1 MSKNFETCHSC
12 GRNYFPEEEK
22 QHKINCSA
30 MKYNNKNLKEDDN
43 TKEKIEISNETESKK
58 EKNLF
63 NKNED
68 TNYAM
73 NLQFQLYIEDTNNI
87 KNSQLKG
94 NNKNMIKNNNMEIN
108 NFNPFSSNMSEDSIY
123 CWSLLQKDCE
133 ERSMQRLNND

>member
-30 MKYNNKNLKEDDN
+30 MKYNNKNLEDDN
-43 TKEKIEISNETESKK
+43 IKEKNEISNEIESKK
-58 EKNLF
+58 EKNF
-63 NKNED
+63 ED

-73 NLQFQLYIEDTNNI
+73 KLQLQLYNEDTNNI

>member
-30 MKYNNKNLKEDDN
+30 MKYNNDN
-43 TKEKIEISNETESKK
+43 IKEKIEISNESESKK

-73 NLQFQLYIEDTNNI
+73 KLQLDLFNEDTNNI

-123 CWSLLQKDCE
+123 CLSLLQKDCE
-133 ERSMQRLNND
+133 ELSMQRLNND

>member
-30 MKYNNKNLKEDDN
+30 MKYNNI
-43 TKEKIEISNETESKK
+43 KEKIEISNEESKK

-73 NLQFQLYIEDTNNI
+73 KLQFQLYEDTNNI

-123 CWSLLQKDCE
+123 CLSLLQKDCE
-133 ERSMQRLNND
+133 ELSMQRLNND

>member
-1 MSKNFETCHSC
+1 MFLNF
-12 GRNYFPEEEK
+12 
-22 QHKINCSA
+22 
-30 MKYNNKNLKEDDN
+30 LK
-43 TKEKIEISNETESKK
+43 
-58 EKNLF
+58 
-63 NKNED
+63 
-68 TNYAM
+68 
-73 NLQFQLYIEDTNNI
+73 QFQLYIEDTNNI

>member
-43 TKEKIEISNETESKK
+43 IKEKIEISNEIESKK

-73 NLQFQLYIEDTNNI
+73 KLQFQLY
-87 KNSQLKG
+87 
-94 NNKNMIKNNNMEIN
+94 N
-108 NFNPFSSNMSEDSIY
+108 NFNPFSSNMSEDSIF

-133 ERSMQRLNND
+133 ELSMQRLNND

>member
-58 EKNLF
+58 EKNF
-63 NKNED
+63 ED

-73 NLQFQLYIEDTNNI
+73 KLQLQLYNEDTNNI

-123 CWSLLQKDCE
+123 CLSLLQKDCE
-133 ERSMQRLNND
+133 ELSMQRLNND

>member
-30 MKYNNKNLKEDDN
+30 LKYNNNNQIKDDN
-43 TKEKIEISNETESKK
+43 IKEKIEISNEIESKK

-63 NKNED
+63 NKNDD

-73 NLQFQLYIEDTNNI
+73 KLQLELYNEDTNNI

-94 NNKNMIKNNNMEIN
+94 NNKDMIKNKNMEKN

-123 CWSLLQKDCE
+123 CLSLLQKECE
-133 ERSMQRLNND
+133 ELSMQRLNND

>member
-30 MKYNNKNLKEDDN
+30 MKYNNKNLEDDN
-43 TKEKIEISNETESKK
+43 IKEKNEISNEIESKK
-58 EKNLF
+58 EKNF
-63 NKNED
+63 ED

-73 NLQFQLYIEDTNNI
+73 KLQLQLYNEDTNNI

-133 ERSMQRLNND
+133 ELSMQRLNND

>member
-30 MKYNNKNLKEDDN
+30 MKYNNKNLEDDN
-43 TKEKIEISNETESKK
+43 IKEKNEISNEIESKK
-58 EKNLF
+58 EKNF
-63 NKNED
+63 ED

-73 NLQFQLYIEDTNNI
+73 KLQLDLFNEDTNNI

-123 CWSLLQKDCE
+123 CLSLLQKDCE
-133 ERSMQRLNND
+133 ELSMQRLNND